1 MIYYCLHIDILVLFH
16 NGEKYQKYSLDQK
29 EKLVKLCI
37 KYEEEHDKREEIE
50 KYSNT
55 KRKFVKSSTIT
66 TVFLSKAAR
75 EFYPPL
81 TNKPAETTEFQK
93 AIQLVR
99 KCYN

>member
-1 MIYYCLHIDILVLFH
+1 ME
-16 NGEKYQKYSLDQK
+16 NKYQKYSLDQK

-66 TVFLSKAAR
+66 TVFLSKTAR
-75 EFYPPL
+75 
-81 TNKPAETTEFQK
+81 
-93 AIQLVR
+93 
-99 KCYN
+99 